1 MGISELSSSSFGQ
14 TFQVTPIQIITAVSA
29 IANGGKLMQPYVVS
43 SMLDGDGNVMKKT
56 EPIVKRQVIS
66 EKTASIVSNMM
77 EQVVSVGTGK
87 NAYVAGYHVAGK
99 TGTSEKSDTRERI
112 LPPLPALPPPMIR
125 K

>member
-1 MGISELSSSSFGQ
+1 
-14 TFQVTPIQIITAVSA
+14 
-29 IANGGKLMQPYVVS
+29 
-43 SMLDGDGNVMKKT
+43 
-56 EPIVKRQVIS
+56 
-66 EKTASIVSNMM
+66 MM

-112 LPPLPALPPPMIR
+112 LPPLPALPLQMIR

>member
-1 MGISELSSSSFGQ
+1 
-14 TFQVTPIQIITAVSA
+14 
-29 IANGGKLMQPYVVS
+29 
-43 SMLDGDGNVMKKT
+43 DGDGNVMKKT

-99 TGTSEKSDTRERI
+99 TGTSEKIGHEGAYPRGRI
-112 LPPLPALPPPMIR
+112 ATIRVRPPMIR

>member
-1 MGISELSSSSFGQ
+1 
-14 TFQVTPIQIITAVSA
+14 
-29 IANGGKLMQPYVVS
+29 MQPYVVS

-66 EKTASIVSNMM
+66 ERTASIVSNMM